1 MTIREATIE
10 DIPQIQI
17 VRNSV
22 KENRLSS
29 PDRVTD
35 KDCEDHL
42 TILGKGWVAVADYM
56 IIGFAI
62 VDLSGRSVW
71 ALFLLPEFENKGY
84 GKKLHTVMMDWY
96 FTLTREPIWLKTAS
110 NTRAETFYNKNG
122 WTEIE
127 FTSEEI
133 KFEMN
138 YDEWTEYKMRLFG

>member
-1 MTIREATIE
+1 MTIREATID

-17 VRNSV
+17 VRNAV

-29 PDRVTD
+29 PDRITD

-42 TILGKGWVAVADYM
+42 TRLGKGWVAVIDNM

-62 VDLSGRSVW
+62 VDLSANNVW
-71 ALFLLPEFENKGY
+71 AMFLLPEHENKGY

-96 FTLTREPIWLKTAS
+96 FAQTREPIWLTTAS

-122 WTEIE
+122 WTE
-127 FTSEEI
+127 TAYTPEEL